1 MNTKRIK
8 RILVTVGITAGLI
21 TVTTGQASAGLVLQ
35 NHTEPTLRTR

>member
-21 TVTTGQASAGLVLQ
+21 TVTAGQASVVM
-35 NHTEPTLRTR
+35 NHSEPTLRTR

>member
-21 TVTTGQASAGLVLQ
+21 TVTAGQASAVM
-35 NHTEPTLRTR
+35 NHSEPTLRTR